1 MTNEKVLLIINSVKK
16 LIVAIQALFIY
27 PFLAFPAFAQQ
38 GVDPCTNK
46 KAGFS
51 TALCNIGSNIPRTLG
66 NIVVAIVVLAVVIA
80 LLYLLYG
87 ALRWITSR
95 GDKEQV
101 EAARN
106 HIIAAI
112 VGLIVIFLAIFIIS
126 LLLSLLGLK
135 LENLVIPNISV

>member
-1 MTNEKVLLIINSVKK
+1 MKKLLII
-16 LIVAIQALFIY
+16 IQSLFIY

-46 KAGFS
+46 PAGFGA
-51 TALCNIGSNIPRTLG
+51 ALCNLGADIPKTLG

-87 ALRWITSR
+87 GLKWITSR

-112 VGLIVIFLAIFIIS
+112 VGLIVIFLAIFIVS

-135 LENLVIPNISV
+135 LTNLVIPNLTL

>member
-1 MTNEKVLLIINSVKK
+1 MLLIINLMRK
-16 LIVAIQALFIY
+16 LFIFINALFIY
-27 PFLAFPAFAQQ
+27 PFLAFPAFADQK
-38 GVDPCTNK
+38 VDPCQSQK
-46 KAGFS
+46 LGFGV
-51 TALCNIGSNIPRTLG
+51 ALCELAADIPKTLN

-112 VGLIVIFLAIFIIS
+112 VGLIVIFLALFIVT
-126 LLLSLLGLK
+126 LVLSLLGLK
-135 LENLVIPNISV
+135 LENLIIPDITL